1 MQNLGLKTFT
11 IFFCAV
17 GNKVVNYTASF
28 LPINMEFSC
37 STEMSEWDSTLLK
50 PLENPLF

>member
-11 IFFCAV
+11 IFSCAI
-17 GNKVVNYTASF
+17 GNKMMNYTASF
-28 LPINMEFSC
+28 LQLNMEFSC
-37 STEMSEWDSTLLK
+37 STEMGEWDFTLLK